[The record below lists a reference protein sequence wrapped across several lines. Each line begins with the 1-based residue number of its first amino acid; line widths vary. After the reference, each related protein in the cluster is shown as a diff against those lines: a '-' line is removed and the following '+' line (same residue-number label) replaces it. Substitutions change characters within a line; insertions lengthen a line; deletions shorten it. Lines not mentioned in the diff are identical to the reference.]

1 MKNYKWEDSAKEY
14 LIEAG
19 YVLVR
24 RAADITKD
32 LTDELVDRI
41 YVTIDISRNEKP
53 TLSIEKEYIPIA
65 NTIEKE

>member
-1 MKNYKWEDSAKEY
+1 MKTYKWEDKAKEY

-19 YVLVR
+19 HVLVR